1 MKMNGKIYKAEVERI
16 FEAARKMY
24 PDITDDMLD
33 ANGSIYYMN
42 GNDSTQFD
50 WTVNNRL
57 CEFLVFHKNKMGF
70 IKVNINSDNT
80 VDVFIYESDTALSP
94 TCELKESLQNVK
106 AKDFA
111 KVMIQIADDNQI
123 WDVQI
128 DHLNWDINISI

>member
-1 MKMNGKIYKAEVERI
+1 MNGKIYKAEVERI

-42 GNDSTQFD
+42 GN
-50 WTVNNRL
+50 
-57 CEFLVFHKNKMGF
+57 FLVFHKNEMGF

-80 VDVFIYESDTALSP
+80 VDVFIHESDTALSP

-111 KVMIQIADDNQI
+111 KVMIQIANANQL
-123 WDVQI
+123 WDAQI
-128 DHLNWDINISI
+128 DHLNWDINVSICD